1 MSHGVMTT
9 CFLSQLLVECCCR
22 HISPE
27 QEHLCKHTH
36 ARWYPLCRFLRHFT
50 MLAVPP
56 PSDAAIKTILTAI
69 LSGFLA
75 AEFPADMKGVTG
87 PVVNASVEVYN
98 RWDSTAGCD
107 GLADNLHVDM
117 SV

>member
-1 MSHGVMTT
+1 M
-9 CFLSQLLVECCCR
+9 
-22 HISPE
+22 P
-27 QEHLCKHTH
+27 
-36 ARWYPLCRFLRHFT
+36 CRFLRHFT

-75 AEFPADMKGVTG
+75 AEFPVDMKGITA

-98 RWDSTAGCD
+98 RWEGHQGCN
-107 GLADNLHVDM
+107 GLACNFQLH
-117 SV
+117 

>member
-1 MSHGVMTT
+1 
-9 CFLSQLLVECCCR
+9 
-22 HISPE
+22 
-27 QEHLCKHTH
+27 
-36 ARWYPLCRFLRHFT
+36 

-75 AEFPADMKGVTG
+75 AEFPADMKGITG

-98 RWDSTAGCD
+98 RWEGTGGCG
-107 GLADNLHVDM
+107 GLTCNLHVDM
-117 SV
+117 SI